1 MSCCLAMLL
10 PLNDLQGEIRGLM
23 GRNVM
28 RQQLQSGRIGMP
40 SVAGTAKDTGAI
52 DFALDEG
59 DEESLGSQGN
69 HGNRPH
75 SPEIVTSLP
84 NASMTSPLVV
94 LHQPNTQDTPL

>member
-1 MSCCLAMLL
+1 MLL

-40 SVAGTAKDTGAI
+40 SVTGAVR
-52 DFALDEG
+52 DSGAVDLALEERN
-59 DEESLGSQGN
+59 EESNQGH

-75 SPEIVTSLP
+75 SPQIITSLAD
-84 NASMTSPLVV
+84 ASVTTFSALSPLVV
-94 LHQPNTQDTPL
+94 HYPPQRQNTPL

>member
-1 MSCCLAMLL
+1 MLL

-40 SVAGTAKDTGAI
+40 SVTGAVRESGAV
-52 DFALDEG
+52 DLALEERN
-59 DEESLGSQGN
+59 EESLEDQGH

-75 SPEIVTSLP
+75 SPQIITSLAD
-84 NASMTSPLVV
+84 ASVTTFSALSPLVV
-94 LHQPNTQDTPL
+94 HYQPQRQNTPL